1 MDAIWEQIKQI
12 IAVYGLK
19 VLAAV
24 AIFVVGKLA
33 ATWIR
38 KIIRKLM
45 NRRGADKTLTGFVCS
60 MTYAGVMAFV
70 IIAAVSKLGIQTA
83 SFVAVLG
90 AAGLAVG
97 LALQGSL
104 SNFASGVLMIIFK
117 PFKDGDYI
125 EGGGSAGVV
134 EEISI
139 FTTVLKTLDNKKV
152 IVPNSGMM
160 GGNIINYTARDIR
173 RVDLMVGVSYADDID
188 RVKQVILDVLSKD
201 DRILSDPA
209 PFTGLLDLADS
220 SLEFVV
226 RPWVRTSDYWDVYF
240 AVNEAIKKRF
250 DMEGISIPF
259 PQSDVHIYNQE

>member
-1 MDAIWEQIKQI
+1 MDVIWEQIKQI

-24 AIFVVGKLA
+24 AIFFVGSLA
-33 ATWIR
+33 AKWIR
-38 KIIRKLM
+38 KLIRKLM
-45 NRRGADKTLTGFVCS
+45 DRRGSDKTLTGFVCS

-104 SNFASGVLMIIFK
+104 SNFAAGVLMMIFK
-117 PFKDGDYI
+117 PSTDGDYI

-173 RVDLMVGVSYADDID
+173 RVDLMVGVSYADNID

-201 DRILSDPA
+201 DRILKDPA
-209 PFTGLLDLADS
+209 PFAGLLDLADS

-240 AVNEAIKKRF
+240 SVNEAIKNRF

-259 PQSDVHIYNQE
+259 PQRDIHVYNKE